1 MAKPFSETVN
11 IQPQTISTGQP
22 QALMSLSE
30 KLDQFSGF
38 TAKIAAEKT
47 VAKATAAG
55 QAAASGLAPGEAP
68 TMKEETF
75 IGGIAKKA
83 YNNALRSSYVG
94 TVSRDLTLNLNAIKD
109 KNADN
114 LTMFNEEANA
124 AIKGAVEGADPATRQ
139 LILQDAANFMDS
151 ARIDVQTATI
161 NRNMKEADGEAI
173 VTSEYFGGEA
183 DKYAFNGDALS
194 SIEALNKAHAAI
206 EGRVSAGFI
215 DPTQAAILKDAAT
228 FSTKVATNR
237 GDISRALQMDNGIE
251 IASKAVS
258 QMTEKPLKGLTLE
271 QNDQLVKTLNSD
283 ISQFI
288 TNQNR
293 QETADE
299 AGLKVR
305 QESNFTQLLVN
316 MAEGELNQSMLNMAA
331 KNGDISGT
339 QFDKLTT
346 KLSTQGVG
354 VTDVS
359 TYLAIQ
365 NSIEGGENM
374 TDAIV
379 NNMGSNLTTADGG
392 ELLRMQQEYMDSESA
407 LNTNNAKRA
416 RSYMKDS
423 MKVTGILG
431 NLTDDA
437 AKKTAAATREFDERV
452 LAGEDPF
459 AVADDLYDRDTLI
472 KLESNAG
479 NQGFDTDNVN
489 SAIEKLRTDTVNQV
503 TLAAGNQTEID
514 NIKSKYNRQLDLL
527 QQIQSLQLSQKGFDQ
542 SIKEFK

>member
-11 IQPQTISTGQP
+11 IQPQTVATGQP
-22 QALMSLSE
+22 QALMTLSQ
-30 KLDQFSGF
+30 KLDDFAGF
-38 TAKIAAEKT
+38 TAQIAAEKT
-47 VAKATAAG
+47 IEKATIAGQEAAG
-55 QAAASGLAPGEAP
+55 QLAPGEAP

-151 ARIDVQTATI
+151 ARIDVQTANI
-161 NRNMKEADGEAI
+161 ERNMQEADSEA
-173 VTSEYFGGEA
+173 VLTSEYFGGEA

-194 SIEALNKAHAAI
+194 SIEALNKTHAAI
-206 EGRVSAGFI
+206 DGRVSAGAI

-251 IASKAVS
+251 IASKAVA
-258 QMTEKPLKGLTLE
+258 QMAEKPLKGLTLE

-299 AGLKVR
+299 VGLKVR
-305 QESNFTQLLVN
+305 QESNYTQLLVN

-354 VTDVS
+354 VTDIS

-379 NNMGSNLTTADGG
+379 NNMGANLTTADGG
-392 ELLRMQQEYMDSESA
+392 ELLRMQNEYMDSESA

-416 RSYMKDS
+416 RSYMKES

-437 AKKTAAATREFDERV
+437 AKKTAAAVREFDERV
-452 LAGEDPF
+452 LAGEEPF
-459 AVADDLYDRDTLI
+459 AVADDLYDKDTLI
-472 KLESNAG
+472 KLEGNAG
-479 NQGFDTDNVN
+479 NQGFDTSNVS

-503 TLAAGNQTEID
+503 NEAAGNQAEID

-527 QQIQSLQLSQKGFDQ
+527 QQIQSLQISQKGFDQ

>member
-11 IQPQTISTGQP
+11 IQPQTVATGQP

-30 KLDQFSGF
+30 KLDQFAGF
-38 TAKIAAEKT
+38 TAQIAAEKT
-47 VAKATAAG
+47 VEKASIAG
-55 QAAASGLAPGEAP
+55 QQAAADLAPGEAP

-83 YNNALRSSYVG
+83 YNSALRSSYVG

-114 LTMFNEEANA
+114 LPMFNEEANA

-151 ARIDVQTATI
+151 ARIDVQTANI
-161 NRNMKEADGEAI
+161 QRNMEEADAEA
-173 VTSEYFGGEA
+173 VLTSEYFGSEA
-183 DKYAFNGDALS
+183 DKHAFNGDALS
-194 SIEALNKAHAAI
+194 SMESLNKTIAAI
-206 EGRVSAGFI
+206 DGRVSAGAI
-215 DPTQAAILKDAAT
+215 DSTQAAILKDAAI

-258 QMTEKPLKGLTLE
+258 QMAEKPLKGLTLE

-293 QETADE
+293 QESADQVTLTA
-299 AGLKVR
+299 R
-305 QESNFTQLLVN
+305 QNNNFTQLMVN
-316 MAEGELNQSMLNMAA
+316 MAEGELNQTMLNMAA
-331 KNGDISGT
+331 KNGDINGS

-354 VTDVS
+354 VTDIS
-359 TYLAIQ
+359 TYLNIQ

-379 NNMGSNLTTADGG
+379 NNMGANLTTADGG
-392 ELLRMQQEYMDSESA
+392 ELLRMQQEYNDSESA

-416 RSYMKDS
+416 RSYMKES

-437 AKKTAAATREFDERV
+437 AKKTASAVREFDERV
-452 LAGEDPF
+452 LAGEEPF

-472 KLESNAG
+472 KLEGNAG
-479 NQGFDTDNVN
+479 NQGFDTDNVS
-489 SAIEKLRTDTVNQV
+489 SAIEKLRADTLNQV
-503 TLAAGNQTEID
+503 DDAAGSQAEID
-514 NIKSKYNRQLDLL
+514 NIKSKYERQLKLL
-527 QQIQSLQLSQKGFDQ
+527 QQIQSLQISQKGFDQ

>member
-11 IQPQTISTGQP
+11 IQPQTVATGQP
-22 QALMSLSE
+22 QALMTLSQ
-30 KLDQFSGF
+30 KLDDFAGF
-38 TAKIAAEKT
+38 TAQIAAEKT
-47 VAKATAAG
+47 IEKATIAGQEAAG
-55 QAAASGLAPGEAP
+55 QLAPGEAP

-151 ARIDVQTATI
+151 ARIDVQTANI
-161 NRNMKEADGEAI
+161 ERNMEEADSEA
-173 VTSEYFGGEA
+173 VLTSEYFGGEA

-194 SIEALNKAHAAI
+194 SIEALNKTHAAI
-206 EGRVSAGFI
+206 DGRVSAGAI

-251 IASKAVS
+251 IASKAVA
-258 QMTEKPLKGLTLE
+258 QMAEKPLKGLTLE

-299 AGLKVR
+299 AGLKIR
-305 QESNFTQLLVN
+305 QESNYTQLLVN

-354 VTDVS
+354 VTDIS
-359 TYLAIQ
+359 TYLNIQ

-379 NNMGSNLTTADGG
+379 NNMGANLTTADGG

-416 RSYMKDS
+416 RSYMKES

-437 AKKTAAATREFDERV
+437 AKKTAAAVREFDEGYRHI
-452 LAGEDPF
+452 G
-459 AVADDLYDRDTLI
+459 
-472 KLESNAG
+472 
-479 NQGFDTDNVN
+479 
-489 SAIEKLRTDTVNQV
+489 
-503 TLAAGNQTEID
+503 
-514 NIKSKYNRQLDLL
+514 
-527 QQIQSLQLSQKGFDQ
+527 
-542 SIKEFK
+542 